1 MRHSK
6 RTHCRCSFT
15 VKWLDRPLEEALTVP
30 ASAIMKLATQSISL
44 HPIIST
50 IFTML
55 ESSNGLGRSPYS
67 IIVDTM
73 SLESALLDKQI
84 MKISNSTD
92 VSPKKIS
99 KDFSFGLQGDHLNP
113 FSSINC
119 ENCPFFFFLFRQFFF
134 SLHTRSTGK
143 DQLLYISVNKRKEDL
158 QHVLMIPLHRVGSI
172 LI

>member
-73 SLESALLDKQI
+73 SLEMDVSALLDKQI

-119 ENCPFFFFLFRQFFF
+119 ENCPFFFFSSLANVFF
-134 SLHTRSTGK
+134 H
-143 DQLLYISVNKRKEDL
+143 YIRE
-158 QHVLMIPLHRVGSI
+158 VLERINYYTFP
-172 LI
+172 

>member
-30 ASAIMKLATQSISL
+30 ASAIMKLATQSISR

-73 SLESALLDKQI
+73 SLEMDVCALLDKQI

-119 ENCPFFFFLFRQFFF
+119 ENCPFFFSSLGNFFF
-134 SLHTRSTGK
+134 H
-143 DQLLYISVNKRKEDL
+143 YIRE
-158 QHVLMIPLHRVGSI
+158 VLERINYYTFP
-172 LI
+172 